1 MSVKIRGTSSF
12 NGTGEPL
19 YVVDGIILNPSSQD
33 VKNPLGSTGQ
43 EAQNALASISPQ
55 DIASMEILKDASTA
69 IYGSMGANGVVLI
82 TTKQGTRTRPASN
95 SRRWW
100 TSPRRAS
107 TSTCSTSTSFWPTPT
122 TGVSLDIKEGE
133 VLEARDWQDYTMR
146 NAVSISTA

>member
-55 DIASMEILKDASTA
+55 DIASMEILKDASATA

-82 TTKQGTRTRPASN
+82 TTKQG
-95 SRRWW
+95 SRKRGPEI
-100 TSPRRAS
+100 SFS
-107 TSTCSTSTSFWPTPT
+107 TFVGISKVTKSY
-122 TGVSLDIKEGE
+122 D
-133 VLEARDWQDYTMR
+133 VL
-146 NAVSISTA
+146 NPGSTAT